1 VFVCLFYIL
10 FPWTKRVLPIP
21 NNENHYYVTR
31 ITKKLGSDMSEQNRN
46 SGNEKENVRSL
57 EDEDSVCRSTK
68 KKKDSHPTTGNED
81 GAGLG
86 SYFPEGFKAGMSY
99 RDSLLGELPGAYEQ
113 AFFGSA
119 MEDDLVSSD
128 EEDDPPEDG
137 EVVISIPRETK
148 LRIRAPWSTS
158 FIVKVFGRSVGYL
171 FLVNRL
177 KSLWKPIGGFSCV
190 DLGLGFF
197 LVKLDLTDD
206 FDRILKGGPWFIGEH
221 FLSLRPWVPDFRPSE
236 ASVNTVAVWVRLLEL
251 PVEYYDKESLLLI
264 GHALGPVLRVD
275 FNTASGTRGRFA
287 RLCIQLDLDKPL
299 IKTIRVGKV
308 RQAVIYEGIGLL
320 CFHCGRIGHKI
331 DKCPERGGTTP
342 LAPTAPAQSDAPPP
356 TNSPERDAESTFG
369 PWMLVSRRKRQ
380 NKPKPDNF
388 ARSGEENSVV
398 TLAPGR
404 VAQTNKDGNASTSSP
419 EKTKQA
425 PQFRWKSSA
434 NPNPKGKAV
443 VEPLRSP
450 PTGPDVNGPKD
461 QKQQSPIPSP
471 SSIQSQPI
479 SAQSNL
485 TPKPNISSILA
496 PPSSNPSSSF
506 NLRPQTPLHRAPH
519 NPNGA
524 SNSTV
529 ISRPFCLD
537 NSSERQSRALGRGD
551 YRDDSS
557 GPATHL
563 GLVPGRDGTSVAKYS
578 SSRDL
583 QRLSRSPSPRR
594 LSLASREQPVLEL
607 SLRSAENSRGQ
618 QCTEEALS
626 TISGAKIVSISG
638 GGSLSN
644 STRMVHREDSASLST
659 HQPEL
664 GRQSSF
670 SGPCTDSQM
679 CPRILND
686 HQELRDE
693 RNKLSSVPTQHEGSK
708 ERNMGNVARDGL
720 ECYGG
725 DRELAPNN

>member
-1 VFVCLFYIL
+1 
-10 FPWTKRVLPIP
+10 
-21 NNENHYYVTR
+21 
-31 ITKKLGSDMSEQNRN
+31 
-46 SGNEKENVRSL
+46 
-57 EDEDSVCRSTK
+57 
-68 KKKDSHPTTGNED
+68 
-81 GAGLG
+81 
-86 SYFPEGFKAGMSY
+86 MSY
-99 RDSLLGELPGAYEQ
+99 RDSLLGELSGAYEQ

-128 EEDDPPEDG
+128 EEEDPPEDG

-197 LVKLDLTDD
+197 LVKLDLADD

-236 ASVNTVAVWVRLLEL
+236 TSVNTVAVWVRLPEL

-275 FNTASGTRGRFA
+275 FNTASGNRGRFA

-308 RQAVIYEGIGLL
+308 KQAVIYEGIGLL
-320 CFHCGRIGHKI
+320 CFHCGRIGHKL
-331 DKCPERGGTTP
+331 DKCPERGRTTP
-342 LAPTAPAQSDAPPP
+342 LAPTAPAHSDAPPP
-356 TNSPERDAESTFG
+356 TNSPARDAESTFG
-369 PWMLVSRRKRQ
+369 PWMLSSLDVNDKI
-380 NKPKPDNF
+380 NHNVTILLGLAED
-388 ARSGEENSVV
+388 NSVV

-404 VAQTNKDGNASTSSP
+404 AAQTNKDGNASTSSP

-443 VEPLRSP
+443 KL
-450 PTGPDVNGPKD
+450 
-461 QKQQSPIPSP
+461 
-471 SSIQSQPI
+471 
-479 SAQSNL
+479 
-485 TPKPNISSILA
+485 
-496 PPSSNPSSSF
+496 
-506 NLRPQTPLHRAPH
+506 PH

-563 GLVPGRDGTSVAKYS
+563 GLVPDRDGTSVAKYS

-644 STRMVHREDSASLST
+644 ATRMVHREDSASLST

-670 SGPCTDSQM
+670 SGLCTDSQM

-693 RNKLSSVPTQHEGSK
+693 RNKLSSVSTQHEGSE

-720 ECYGG
+720 ECHGG
-725 DRELAPNN
+725 DRELAPTN